1 MVQSSNFK
9 SSERHLLQAYGLDLG
24 EVGVQEAVP
33 RRGVL
38 PDGEDPAPQAP
49 HSRVRAR
56 RPAPEEAK
64 CSVEVKQLQTCS
76 SMFRVQKFRTQ
87 V

>member
-33 RRGVL
+33 NCGVL
-38 PDGEDPAPQAP
+38 PDGKDPTP
-49 HSRVRAR
+49 
-56 RPAPEEAK
+56 
-64 CSVEVKQLQTCS
+64 
-76 SMFRVQKFRTQ
+76 
-87 V
+87 